1 MMLRSLKLF
10 DISHNVSY
18 IIVNQNITRHMKTL
32 LSIFFITFSI
42 LGFSQ
47 DPIIQNNSESLEA
60 VAASI
65 TDNYNDKLALDAK
78 QFVLFKKKVE
88 EFLIREEKI
97 HNTYKGEEKLNMLY
111 KLRKAETLE
120 MRNILTKP
128 QFNLYKRLKTQIQPL
143 AVIETEKS

>member
-1 MMLRSLKLF
+1 
-10 DISHNVSY
+10 
-18 IIVNQNITRHMKTL
+18 MKTL
-32 LSIFFITFSI
+32 LSIIFITFST

-60 VAASI
+60 VATSI

-143 AVIETEKS
+143 AVIDTEKS

>member
-1 MMLRSLKLF
+1 MMLRTLKLF
-10 DISHNVSY
+10 DINHRVSY
-18 IIVNQNITRHMKTL
+18 IIVNQNIIQHMKTL
-32 LSIFFITFSI
+32 LSIIFITI
-42 LGFSQ
+42 YTLGFSQ